1 MRESEQPEQMAP
13 TDAGKSNRKRYT
25 IIQMGKQ
32 IEKKKKNEILYLK
45 DEIGDHKYNQVIE
58 TKMRMRIELKSK

>member
-32 IEKKKKNEILYLK
+32 IEKKKKRM
-45 DEIGDHKYNQVIE
+45 KYY
-58 TKMRMRIELKSK
+58 T

>member
-32 IEKKKKNEILYLK
+32 IEKKKKWNTIPERWNRRPK
-45 DEIGDHKYNQVIE
+45 V
-58 TKMRMRIELKSK
+58 

>member
-32 IEKKKKNEILYLK
+32 SK
-45 DEIGDHKYNQVIE
+45 
-58 TKMRMRIELKSK
+58 TKE